1 MLAIAFTAASDVA
14 CLQTSSRSCCA
25 SRDASASFSP
35 SSPSAMEAEG
45 ASDAPRKLE
54 DGARAMASSLP
65 EGPVLRPAAA
75 EGSVPLS
82 AETVSYARP

>member
-35 SSPSAMEAEG
+35 SSPMEAEG